1 VFHTNTNGNG
11 PPIGGPVLWEGELM
25 AEQTAGGA
33 TAVVPDVSIEAPN
46 TKRGVQGTLYRGGTG
61 MWSWV
66 LHRVTGVAIYFFLLV
81 HILDTALVRLSPEA
95 YNAVIGTYKTPI
107 MNLGEIALVMAIVF
121 HAFNGL
127 RIILVDFW
135 SKGPKYQRAMFW
147 IVIVLWAIAIAGF
160 LPRQLMNLVADFH

>member
-1 VFHTNTNGNG
+1 
-11 PPIGGPVLWEGELM
+11 M
-25 AEQTAGGA
+25 AEHTGGGTA
-33 TAVVPDVSIEAPN
+33 TAVPDVSIEAPRASR
-46 TKRGVQGTLYRGGTG
+46 TPQGTLYRGSIG

-66 LHRVTGVAIYFFLLV
+66 LHRITGVAIYFFLLV

-127 RIILVDFW
+127 RIILIDFW
-135 SKGPKYQRAMFW
+135 SKGPKYQRAMFG
-147 IVIVLWAIAIAGF
+147 IVMVLWAVAIAGF
-160 LPRQLMNLVADFH
+160 LPRQLMNLVADFN